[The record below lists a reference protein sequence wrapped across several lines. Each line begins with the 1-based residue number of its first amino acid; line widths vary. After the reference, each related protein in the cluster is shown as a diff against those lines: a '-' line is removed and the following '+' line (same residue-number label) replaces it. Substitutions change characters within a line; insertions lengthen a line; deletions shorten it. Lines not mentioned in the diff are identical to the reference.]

1 MVPSGSRRTD
11 CTYDMILYSYSF
23 TRALSSK
30 FDKTTNPIRYVRSSS
45 PNDGS
50 RSLSLDLRPITERK
64 VFTYISARFSNAL
77 RLSPS
82 RRSTLAAKRRR
93 FQLRLAL
100 IINLHRSSR
109 KPAAGKRAA
118 ATEEDSFSRVITGG
132 GLIRRHRG
140 AVQAREARPCNER
153 KTRGKKSREPFVLND
168 SQSPAESLGKFAD
181 SSAN

>member
-1 MVPSGSRRTD
+1 MYVRRDISLALCLPSSTKRQILSAAYNRVLQTIIRGRRVWIFDKLRREKYLRVST
-11 CTYDMILYSYSF
+11 LGF
-23 TRALSSK
+23 PRPRLSS
-30 FDKTTNPIRYVRSSS
+30 
-45 PNDGS
+45 
-50 RSLSLDLRPITERK
+50 
-64 VFTYISARFSNAL
+64 
-77 RLSPS
+77 S

-93 FQLRLAL
+93 FRVRFAL

-109 KPAAGKRAA
+109 KPAAGKRATA
-118 ATEEDSFSRVITGG
+118 SEEDSFSRVITGG